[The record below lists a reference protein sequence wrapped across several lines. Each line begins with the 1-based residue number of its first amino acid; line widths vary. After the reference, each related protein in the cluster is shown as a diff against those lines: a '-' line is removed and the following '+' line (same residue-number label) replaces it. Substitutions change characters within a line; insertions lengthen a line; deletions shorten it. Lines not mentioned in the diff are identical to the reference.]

1 MLDVSIDEDDPRE
14 SLRRAFAR
22 LTAGRIDH
30 VCLRFPAQVR
40 ANHHLAHDLRAL
52 IEATPSL
59 RRVVLVHP
67 SAAIGFVASSLSL
80 WLPGVAVDGRQES
93 PTTSEG
99 TPPAS
104 VDALEI
110 AVHAIPNTNGKEAI
124 LAAIEG
130 AHTDGSPTLVL
141 EFDASDRIDRTLLD
155 AIIEAVQ
162 PGTRLRRIVLV
173 HPSPGIGFLA
183 SGVALRCP
191 SVRVL
196 AAATAAEARR
206 LLADSG

>member
-1 MLDVSIDEDDPRE
+1 MLDVSIDDDDPKE
-14 SLRRAFAR
+14 SLKRAFDRIA
-22 LTAGRIDH
+22 AGRIDH

-40 ANHHLAHDLRAL
+40 ANHHLAHELRAH

-80 WLPGVAVDGRQES
+80 WLPGVAIDGRQES
-93 PTTSEG
+93 PTT
-99 TPPAS
+99 PHAAPAAS
-104 VDALEI
+104 ASEI
-110 AVHAIPNTNGKEAI
+110 AVHAIPNTNGRDAI
-124 LAAIEG
+124 LGAFEG
-130 AHTDGSPTLVL
+130 ASADGSSTLVL

-155 AIIEAVQ
+155 AITGAVQ
-162 PGTRLRRIVLV
+162 SGTSLRRIVLV

-196 AAATAAEARR
+196 AAATLAEARR
-206 LLADSG
+206 LLADPA

>member
-1 MLDVSIDEDDPRE
+1 MLDVSIDDDDPKE
-14 SLRRAFAR
+14 SLKRAFDRIA
-22 LTAGRIDH
+22 AGRIDH

-40 ANHHLAHDLRAL
+40 ANHHLAHELRAH

-80 WLPGVAVDGRQES
+80 WLPGVAIDGRQES
-93 PTTSEG
+93 PTT
-99 TPPAS
+99 PHAAPAAS
-104 VDALEI
+104 ASEI
-110 AVHAIPNTNGKEAI
+110 AVHAIPNTNGREAI
-124 LAAIEG
+124 LTAFEDAS
-130 AHTDGSPTLVL
+130 ADGSSTLVL

-155 AIIEAVQ
+155 AITGAVQ
-162 PGTRLRRIVLV
+162 SGTSLRRIVLV

-196 AAATAAEARR
+196 AAATLAEARR
-206 LLADSG
+206 LLADPA

>member
-1 MLDVSIDEDDPRE
+1 MLDVSIDDDDPKA
-14 SLRRAFAR
+14 SLKRAFDRIA
-22 LTAGRIDH
+22 AGRIDH

-40 ANHHLAHDLRAL
+40 ANHHLAHDLRAH

-80 WLPGVAVDGRQES
+80 WLPDVAIDGRQAS
-93 PTTSEG
+93 PTTPAGMPSASED
-99 TPPAS
+99 P
-104 VDALEI
+104 LEI
-110 AVHAIPNTNGKEAI
+110 AVHAIPNTNGREVI
-124 LAAIEG
+124 RAAIEG
-130 AHTDGSPTLVL
+130 ASTEGSPTLVL

-155 AIIEAVQ
+155 VIIETVR
-162 PGTRLRRIVLV
+162 PGTSLRRIVLV

-196 AAATAAEARR
+196 AAATVAEARR
-206 LLADSG
+206 LLADPA